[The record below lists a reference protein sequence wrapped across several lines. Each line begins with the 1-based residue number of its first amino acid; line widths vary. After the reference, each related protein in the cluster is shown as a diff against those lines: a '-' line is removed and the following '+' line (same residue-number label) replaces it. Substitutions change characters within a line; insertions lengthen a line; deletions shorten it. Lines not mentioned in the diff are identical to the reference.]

1 MHNLIGYPFSLTYFK
16 VIVMI
21 TRSLTGIGIQRER

>member
-1 MHNLIGYPFSLTYFK
+1 MHNLIGYSLSLTYFK